1 MHCQP
6 CPQKDFAMK
15 IGAKIADNRQQMG
28 LSQLE
33 LAKMLRV
40 SEQTVILWEEDKA
53 FPALSKLRLL
63 GKLFNLTVNQFLGD
77 DSPIPIES
85 SCSDSKDCAFSVT
98 TTITEDSLQ
107 RVFTLL
113 TQKAKVGFLV
123 LGIIFAVA
131 TVLFY
136 LLEEDL
142 AIATLVAAIFML
154 YFSFSLNTSKKNS
167 VKQSLTLSPNEVLQY
182 YFFDDFAIVKIY
194 SDNSRITRIVN
205 YSQITKLLQD
215 DKYLFF
221 IYQNTI
227 YSIEKVACGQNY
239 DRVVKL
245 IKPASKNNKNN
256 TIQFK
261 R

>member
-1 MHCQP
+1 
-6 CPQKDFAMK
+6 
-15 IGAKIADNRQQMG
+15 MG

-63 GKLFNLTVNQFLGD
+63 GKLFNLTVNQLLGD

-113 TQKAKVGFLV
+113 TKKAKVFFLV

-131 TVLFY
+131 AVLFY

-142 AIATLVAAIFML
+142 AIALFVAAIYML
-154 YFSFSLNTSKKNS
+154 SISFSVNSSKKNS
-167 VKQSLTLSPNEVLQY
+167 VNQSLTLSPNEVQQY

-194 SDNSRITRIVN
+194 SDNSRITRI
-205 YSQITKLLQD
+205 ITRLIQD
-215 DKYLFF
+215 DKYLVFVC
-221 IYQNTI
+221 QNTI

>member
-1 MHCQP
+1 
-6 CPQKDFAMK
+6 MK

-63 GKLFNLTVNQFLGD
+63 GKLFNLTVNQLLGD

-107 RVFTLL
+107 RAFTLL
-113 TQKAKVGFLV
+113 TQKAKVLFLV
-123 LGIIFAVA
+123 LGLIFAVA

-154 YFSFSLNTSKKNS
+154 YFSFSLITSKKNS
-167 VKQSLTLSPNEVLQY
+167 VKQRLTLSPNEVQQH

-194 SDNSRITRIVN
+194 SDNTRSTRIVN
-205 YSQITKLLQD
+205 YSQITKLIQD

-221 IYQNTI
+221 VDQNSI

>member
-1 MHCQP
+1 
-6 CPQKDFAMK
+6 MK

-63 GKLFNLTVNQFLGD
+63 GKLFNLTVNQLLGD

-85 SCSDSKDCAFSVT
+85 SCSDSKDCSFSVT

-113 TQKAKVGFLV
+113 TKKAKVFFLV

-131 TVLFY
+131 AVLFY
-136 LLEEDL
+136 LLEKDG
-142 AIATLVAAIFML
+142 AIALFVVAIFML
-154 YFSFSLNTSKKNS
+154 SISFSVNSSKKNS
-167 VKQSLTLSPNEVLQY
+167 VNQSLTLSPNEVQQY
-182 YFFDDFAIVKIY
+182 FFFDDFAIVKIY
-194 SDNSRITRIVN
+194 SDNSRITRIIN

-215 DKYLFF
+215 DKYLVFVC
-221 IYQNTI
+221 QNTI
-227 YSIEKVACGQNY
+227 YSIEKIACGQNY